1 MRFRKHIRG
10 LRADESG
17 ATAIEY
23 ALICGIM
30 GLALIA
36 VAGTGGAL
44 EVLWDR
50 LAQVVDA
57 VNNPSGVVEDD
68 GG

>member
-1 MRFRKHIRG
+1 MRIRRHIRG
-10 LRADESG
+10 LRTDESG

-36 VAGTGGAL
+36 VAGTGGSL

-57 VNNPSGVVEDD
+57 VNDPQTVGEDEVE
-68 GG
+68 